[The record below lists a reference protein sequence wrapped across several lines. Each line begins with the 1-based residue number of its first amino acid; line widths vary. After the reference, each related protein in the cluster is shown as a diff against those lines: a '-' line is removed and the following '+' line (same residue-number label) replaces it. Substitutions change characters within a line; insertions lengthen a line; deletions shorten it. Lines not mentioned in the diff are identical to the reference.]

1 MRSMSTV
8 SVVLAIATLVPVSAG
23 AQTHNH
29 GAAQPA
35 SPPVGSVV
43 TVTGCL
49 ARGTAP
55 DSFVIQNVAWKSV
68 NVPAGQEP
76 GAAKPSGQATSET
89 LRLAGAASTLKL
101 DAHVGHTINATGTLG
116 RADPVVTPGIVLP
129 DPQPQ
134 GDTTSRQAA
143 EAEAKAKATSGASS
157 RLLLMKSMEHVAPQC
172 K

>member
-8 SVVLAIATLVPVSAG
+8 SVVLAIVTLVPVTVG

-35 SPPVGSVV
+35 SPPVGSIV

-55 DSFVIQNVAWKSV
+55 DSFIIQNVAWKSV
-68 NVPAGQEP
+68 NVPTGQEP
-76 GAAKPSGQATSET
+76 AAAKPSGQATSET
-89 LRLAGAASTLKL
+89 LRLGGAVSTLKL

-116 RADPVVTPGIVLP
+116 KADPVVTPGIVVP
-129 DPQPQ
+129 DPRPQ

-143 EAEAKAKATSGASS
+143 EAEAKAKAGASY
-157 RLLLMKSMEHVAPQC
+157 RLLLLKSMEHVAPQC

>member
-1 MRSMSTV
+1 MSTA
-8 SVVLAIATLVPVSAG
+8 SVVLAIATLVPVTAG
-23 AQTHNH
+23 AQGHNH

-76 GAAKPSGQATSET
+76 GAKPSAQATSET

-116 RADPVVTPGIVLP
+116 KADPVVTPGIVLP

-143 EAEAKAKATSGASS
+143 EAEAKAKAGANS

>member
-1 MRSMSTV
+1 MRSMSTA
-8 SVVLAIATLVPVSAG
+8 SVVLAIATLVPVTAG

-35 SPPVGSVV
+35 SPPAGSVV

-49 ARGTAP
+49 ARGAAP
-55 DSFVIQNVAWKSV
+55 DSFVLQNVAWKSV
-68 NVPAGQEP
+68 NVPTGQEP
-76 GAAKPSGQATSET
+76 GAAKPSPSGQATSET

-101 DAHVGHTINATGTLG
+101 DSHVGHTINATGTLG
-116 RADPVVTPGIVLP
+116 KADPIVTPGIVLP
-129 DPQPQ
+129 DPPPQ

-143 EAEAKAKATSGASS
+143 EAEAKAKAGASH
-157 RLLLMKSMEHVAPQC
+157 RLLLMKSLEHVAPQC